1 MNAIISQPSI
11 ILLLPVS
18 SCTRIFVGQI
28 LFSEINCISLNHS
41 CLEFGVEII
50 FVSLR
55 YSLRYSLISYFPNRI
70 KLQIGRFDFS
80 GRSEN

>member
-55 YSLRYSLISYFPNRI
+55 YSLISYFPNRI